1 MPTGVHYRLPAE
13 HRVKRRRD
21 FLSINKSGRLSRCP
35 HFLVFTLKHPDGP
48 TRLGVTV
55 TRKIGG
61 AVVRNRIKRHL
72 REFFRLKYKTLPMA
86 TDISIIATRGAE
98 KLSFLDIQRELQTVF
113 SRQGNLW
120 VDD

>member
-1 MPTGVHYRLPAE
+1 MPTGIHYSLPAE

-21 FLSINKSGRLSRCP
+21 FLHISKSGRFNRSP
-35 HFLVFTLKHPDGP
+35 HFLVFTLERIDGP

-72 REFFRLKYKTLPMA
+72 REFFRVEYQYLPS
-86 TDISIIATRGAE
+86 SIDMSVIGLRGAE
-98 KLSFLDIQRELQTVF
+98 KLSFTDVQRELQVVLL
-113 SRQGNLW
+113 SVKGSANR
-120 VDD
+120 